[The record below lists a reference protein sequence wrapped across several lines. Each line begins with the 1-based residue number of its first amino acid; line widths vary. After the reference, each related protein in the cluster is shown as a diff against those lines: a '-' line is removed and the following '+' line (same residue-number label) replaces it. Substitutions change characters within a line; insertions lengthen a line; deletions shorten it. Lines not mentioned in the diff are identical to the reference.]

1 MLLKTVILVLIVTV
15 ASEDWIKR
23 PPKYY
28 SYPSR
33 FYRKPPPPYV
43 VKGAFSYTP
52 PPNYMQDDESHYRAK
67 VSKKPTN
74 DGLGD
79 EDIGNLVKHLTK
91 KDLDKIIEF
100 AGVTRYAEKYRDDS
114 SEYKPYRRP
123 ENSGYRIEDVDQFA
137 QNIHHFKE
145 QENVL
150 KVEYNGPK
158 MNYGARPRILHP
170 TPPSFIDETNS
181 NYINDASQTKVI
193 YSSPREQHISN
204 PNTRIVFSNPQS
216 PFSHPRSN
224 PSSQNPSTHLDTEES
239 MRQYVTYVTV
249 PPSHKAND
257 EGTLLT
263 APPNYVKD
271 NEYALFTDSDNMQE
285 EQLPKPLNLR
295 DDYEVANTDHVP
307 KVIKSDG
314 YKVESFKDLPLMDY
328 DSKRHTVS
336 SYNVPHYLVTSTK
349 SHSPSSSYQQVKVP
363 TIEQAPQGYSG
374 NDMSD
379 AHLKAVKIWTHRS
392 KGTAYTLHDD
402 GTLSLEKP
410 KTRPQ
415 HRYEYGP

>member
-23 PPKYY
+23 PPKYF

-52 PPNYMQDDESHYRAK
+52 PPNYMQDDEHYRPK
-67 VSKKPTN
+67 VSKKPIN

-79 EDIGNLVKHLTK
+79 EDISNLVKHLTK
-91 KDLDKIIEF
+91 KDLDKIVEF
-100 AGVTRYAEKYRDDS
+100 AGVSRYAEKYRDDDV
-114 SEYKPYRRP
+114 EYKPFRRP
-123 ENSGYRIEDVDQFA
+123 ESSGYRNEDVDQFS

-145 QENVL
+145 QEDAI

-158 MNYGARPRILHP
+158 NYGAVRPRILHP
-170 TPPSFIDETNS
+170 TPPSFLDEPNS

-193 YSSPREQHISN
+193 YSSPPEQRFSN
-204 PNTRIVFSNPQS
+204 PNNVFSNPQR
-216 PFSHPRSN
+216 PFPSSN
-224 PSSQNPSTHLDTEES
+224 PTFYSPHLDTEES
-239 MRQYVTYVTV
+239 MRQYITYVTV
-249 PPSHKAND
+249 PPSHKTNEED
-257 EGTLLT
+257 TLLT
-263 APPNYVKD
+263 APPNYIKD
-271 NEYALFTDSDNMQE
+271 NEYTLFTDSETMQE

-307 KVIKSDG
+307 KVIKADG

-328 DSKRHTVS
+328 DSKLHSVS
-336 SYNVPHYLVTSTK
+336 SYHVPHYLVTSTK
-349 SHSPSSSYQQVKVP
+349 SQSPPSSYQQVKVP
-363 TIEQAPQGYSG
+363 TIEQAPQGYTG
-374 NDMSD
+374 KDMSD

-402 GTLSLEKP
+402 GSLSLEKP
-410 KTRPQ
+410 KSRP
-415 HRYEYGP
+415 HSYGYGP